1 MKEIFNVI
9 SYSVDPRWKEN
20 VEGYAYLDS
29 ESRVLKIW
37 YNADAWQMLV
47 AGGENPQS
55 IALFIVYVSQNHR
68 M

>member
-1 MKEIFNVI
+1 M
-9 SYSVDPRWKEN
+9 
-20 VEGYAYLDS
+20 EGYAYLDS